1 MKFFSMNLFRSFQ
14 YLFVTLLLCFGV
26 EFQTYAQYYPIHAT
40 VQWPSPQSPY
50 LSDYYSGSRDRL
62 IVTLLNR
69 DLQQPLLF
77 AKLRV
82 KLKSTGFLA
91 TTREEQI
98 YPMLELNANV
108 PTRLTNLDLAPY
120 LQPQNLQSS
129 GSLRNGQ
136 LPTGYT
142 EFSVQVVDYYTGRQL
157 SAWHT
162 GRSYLDIK
170 KPPLLHSPE
179 KDAQIGV
186 LDPLFLRFQWMP
198 RHQGVSGTEYEFVLK
213 ELPDNGV
220 APQSAFL
227 YGQEIYRIRTRSTS
241 LNYTHLE
248 PLLLPNRRYA
258 WQVQALARDGVEEVG
273 MFENGGFSEINWFYL
288 NDNCQSP
295 TGLKSIPRFAKVDL
309 SWQKVMGTTG
319 YVVECRP
326 KTKLNTYEWSRTQV
340 GGERL
345 TLGGLKPGWAYE
357 WRVGTLCTDVRP
369 VFSPVYEFTLS
380 SENEELLADCGKQ
393 PAGHDLSREPN
404 LRVKAGDVITIGGD
418 YPMTLTEVTS
428 LGDGWY
434 FGRGKTRLKSVVDAS
449 VALRFDRLR
458 INVDNY
464 QIDGQVEASYDEK
477 KGKIANVDYIDDG
490 GLDLKPATLRIREH
504 PLDFTLPD
512 IPVFTFN
519 PVTGSLETTDV
530 NGHAQRIQIELPT
543 NESYE
548 SVFPLLVT
556 DEKGQSYQV
565 GRVEEPSSAQGAEPA
580 HGEASAPLR
589 LVSERVV
596 RVGDFN
602 TESLTS
608 RHGYVR
614 FERGEGKYAF
624 DSGEEKWYQHS
635 VKVDRFYKPF
645 SKGYVAPWKLVPVGE
660 QDVIEARYEGQKRID
675 LTKVLFVSEP
685 HAAAIPAQLNESDQS
700 WKIQLRSVSSGSCY
714 DVFAVYEGEVI
725 GKLRV
730 ASYEKQQHKV
740 VLVPMN
746 DAAIDK
752 SGIEEELKL
761 IYAPVGIE
769 FRVEVDERL
778 RKNSSWDLADKD
790 GKLSL
795 IGDSFWG
802 IEKELKLTE
811 EMRRLHDLYTGLED
825 AHDGAVIFLLDGSK
839 GLTDTKGSLLGEM
852 PRKSRF
858 GYVFSQDGANIGHTI
873 AHELGHGLFTLQ
885 HTFDKEY
892 GGKKSQGAT
901 RNLMDYNFGKEL
913 AAFQWNVMS
922 APAIFT
928 KMDKVEEG
936 KDVLV
941 GEYLIE
947 SNNGVAPDG
956 RVLLSWESLNPD
968 YKVIATIQK
977 SSTFINGFELHH
989 REKVGFK
996 QSFVWNGTTYASGTT
1011 IIENSPDI
1019 RLTYNTATTTL
1030 KTTLYRTFGD
1040 KCTYQSAEVSY
1051 DPVKKMVL
1059 TKNPSWKTEYLWNAS
1074 ASCKAEFIK
1083 DLLEADSRCEGPN
1096 KADQDL
1102 LSSIKK
1108 EDTPE
1113 QIVEAV
1119 HKCCLQS
1126 LRALPFEKLS
1136 DFIVRIASQ
1145 KSIKNESEL
1154 AILRL
1159 MNALD
1164 GEDYAQFYQLLEAD
1178 NNKLLIHLID
1188 QMDDLFGFR
1197 TKSENYTNF
1206 MGALVWM
1213 FNSDFGHSTLDRW
1226 PLIGNDYAQ
1235 RVVNM
1240 DPIVY
1245 IEDRGSHWFEPLQST
1260 KHNKGEYDATTG
1272 MITLYDVYTTY
1283 DLEPLPENSTTISK
1297 TEHSDFITT
1306 VSPFTPILIV
1316 PNKEK
1321 LSLIHT
1327 ALGEN
1332 NLSGEL
1338 YLVPAIFLKY
1348 NNDKIR
1354 NDYIE
1359 KGVFTTL
1366 DIATIALSGGTALS
1380 TKVNWIRRAWA
1391 LAEVVGSVGNIAVN
1405 TQTITH
1411 PKVKEAVDIYNLA
1424 MGAIGLK
1431 NIGVQGYKF
1440 VKNLPEHTQE
1450 LLQRNEGL
1458 KNFLLQKNKEWSNI
1472 VNQLEHIDEPQKQLL
1487 AYHKKVWDFV
1497 LSAPKVV
1504 GKEKLHL
1511 VLSRSQKFNKF
1522 LNKVRIKRTS
1532 VSLDEF
1538 TNSFVRLY
1546 EHAPANSMKSLDD
1559 VIDDFIYLME
1569 HHLDDF
1575 IQRGNE
1581 QQMVNFVNE
1590 MMQTS
1595 DKFKV
1600 AATSLEVIKN
1610 KHKYIPER
1618 YCSSLKH
1625 MELEDLIAYVD
1636 EAGEFRFDIKWKVDG
1651 QSSGFS
1657 VFVDTKN
1664 YASASS
1670 MFQDLGQ
1677 FKAYLKDIE
1686 SFDQLY
1692 IIQQGGRGV
1701 TKEQIIAR
1709 LKNAI
1714 ANDAE
1719 EVFDVN
1725 QNIWKNLDIKDA
1737 SELKQKCIQPRISTS
1752 DKFQQF
1758 INIIQIT
1765 Q

>member
-936 KDVLV
+936 KIRLNEN
-941 GEYLIE
+941 EYL
-947 SNNGVAPDG
+947 GFTPDG
-956 RVLLSWESLNPD
+956 RVIRTRPNNARIFSNGNSYTISEFIDANGHSYQWNEGTSSYTNQKGESFKVEDTNTTGKVAIWKNSEYPHCFVYYKFIKVENYTSKHFHEIQGKIEKDQQEWLLDLVDNYSPGCLEKIAVEKKQVKHKQQFAKECPSSATNIVELTLHGKVYRKGSDGMLAEVQDVLSDHAIQNGELGEGIDCIQRFTIDSIGVWQLQAFGINKDLAQGKNINLDLVSKNILDKTNALLRDNQVTDLSDIYQSETGTFADGGKIKIDGS
-968 YKVIATIQK
+968 YSKVISEGI
-977 SSTFINGFELHH
+977 EL
-989 REKVGFK
+989 
-996 QSFVWNGTTYASGTT
+996 
-1011 IIENSPDI
+1011 
-1019 RLTYNTATTTL
+1019 TTTL
-1030 KTTLYRTFGD
+1030 IKTSEI
-1040 KCTYQSAEVSY
+1040 QASAYMTSSTAAIKAPGLVTGSIEVAAQKVTDITSLAVLSY
-1051 DPVKKMVL
+1051 DIVTDESVRSSLYQQFQSIKDRVGEDPEEFFTILGSVVL
-1059 TKNPSWKTEYLWNAS
+1059 TVTTGNTEEEWEKAYKSKDNGERSHLTTRGVGNSIIS
-1074 ASCKAEFIK
+1074 AMSANFIIK
-1083 DLLEADSRCEGPN
+1083 DL
-1096 KADQDL
+1096 
-1102 LSSIKK
+1102 
-1108 EDTPE
+1108 PE
-1113 QIVEAV
+1113 VA
-1119 HKCCLQS
+1119 
-1126 LRALPFEKLS
+1126 
-1136 DFIVRIASQ
+1136 
-1145 KSIKNESEL
+1145 
-1154 AILRL
+1154 
-1159 MNALD
+1159 
-1164 GEDYAQFYQLLEAD
+1164 
-1178 NNKLLIHLID
+1178 NKL
-1188 QMDDLFGFR
+1188 
-1197 TKSENYTNF
+1197 
-1206 MGALVWM
+1206 
-1213 FNSDFGHSTLDRW
+1213 
-1226 PLIGNDYAQ
+1226 
-1235 RVVNM
+1235 
-1240 DPIVY
+1240 
-1245 IEDRGSHWFEPLQST
+1245 
-1260 KHNKGEYDATTG
+1260 GE
-1272 MITLYDVYTTY
+1272 
-1283 DLEPLPENSTTISK
+1283 
-1297 TEHSDFITT
+1297 
-1306 VSPFTPILIV
+1306 
-1316 PNKEK
+1316 
-1321 LSLIHT
+1321 SL
-1327 ALGEN
+1327 
-1332 NLSGEL
+1332 
-1338 YLVPAIFLKY
+1338 K
-1348 NNDKIR
+1348 
-1354 NDYIE
+1354 
-1359 KGVFTTL
+1359 
-1366 DIATIALSGGTALS
+1366 
-1380 TKVNWIRRAWA
+1380 
-1391 LAEVVGSVGNIAVN
+1391 
-1405 TQTITH
+1405 
-1411 PKVKEAVDIYNLA
+1411 KVK
-1424 MGAIGLK
+1424 
-1431 NIGVQGYKF
+1431 KF
-1440 VKNLPEHTQE
+1440 VDNP
-1450 LLQRNEGL
+1450 
-1458 KNFLLQKNKEWSNI
+1458 F
-1472 VNQLEHIDEPQKQLL
+1472 
-1487 AYHKKVWDFV
+1487 
-1497 LSAPKVV
+1497 
-1504 GKEKLHL
+1504 
-1511 VLSRSQKFNKF
+1511 
-1522 LNKVRIKRTS
+1522 
-1532 VSLDEF
+1532 
-1538 TNSFVRLY
+1538 
-1546 EHAPANSMKSLDD
+1546 
-1559 VIDDFIYLME
+1559 
-1569 HHLDDF
+1569 
-1575 IQRGNE
+1575 
-1581 QQMVNFVNE
+1581 
-1590 MMQTS
+1590 
-1595 DKFKV
+1595 
-1600 AATSLEVIKN
+1600 
-1610 KHKYIPER
+1610 
-1618 YCSSLKH
+1618 
-1625 MELEDLIAYVD
+1625 D
-1636 EAGEFRFDIKWKVDG
+1636 EAGKLLPNVRYKTGEFDYIGETDELGRLEQMYAADLQLTEREKRLRHNPKTPGKEAGDHAGHLIADRFGGSPELDNLISQLSSVNLSEYKVYENQWAEAIDSGSKIEITIKVLYNGNEIRPSGFKLDYFIDG
-1651 QSSGFS
+1651 QKMDVS
-1657 VFVDTKN
+1657 
-1664 YASASS
+1664 
-1670 MFQDLGQ
+1670 
-1677 FKAYLKDIE
+1677 
-1686 SFDQLY
+1686 
-1692 IIQQGGRGV
+1692 IISN
-1701 TKEQIIAR
+1701 K
-1709 LKNAI
+1709 K
-1714 ANDAE
+1714 
-1719 EVFDVN
+1719 
-1725 QNIWKNLDIKDA
+1725 
-1737 SELKQKCIQPRISTS
+1737 
-1752 DKFQQF
+1752 
-1758 INIIQIT
+1758 
-1765 Q
+1765 